1 MANLIEGFLGKNV
14 NGTKSRIPA
23 KLDYLQSATGLILA
37 LFMWAHLALVSSILI
52 SADFMNKIAKFFEG
66 SLFLSEPNPFL
77 VTMSA
82 FAVFVIFMTHAV
94 LAMRKFPINFRQ
106 WQIYRTHMTMMKH
119 PDTSMWYTQAATG
132 CIMFFLGSAHI
143 YMMMTQAATI
153 SAEGAGYRMFS
164 QYMWPFYLILLF
176 AVELHATIGLYRLCV
191 KWGWFEGSD
200 AKATRANLKKVKTF
214 LTAFFLIL
222 GVLSLIAYVKIGYEQ
237 KDSFSNPHG
246 KSHAGITI
254 QYDMNKKA

>member
-1 MANLIEGFLGKNV
+1 MSNLIEGFLGKNV

-37 LFMWAHLALVSSILI
+37 LFMWAHLALVSSVLI
-52 SADFMNKIAKFFEG
+52 SPEFMDKIAKFFEG

-77 VTMSA
+77 VTIVA
-82 FAVFVIFMTHAV
+82 FGVFCIFITHAV
-94 LAMRKFPINFRQ
+94 LAMRKLPINFRQ
-106 WQIYRTHMTMMKH
+106 WQIYKTHMGMMKH
-119 PDTSMWYTQAATG
+119 SDTSMWYTQAATG

-143 YMMMTQAATI
+143 YMMMTQAANI
-153 SAEGAGYRMFS
+153 SAIGAGYRMYS

-222 GVLSLIAYVKIGYEQ
+222 GVLSLLAYVKIGYQ
-237 KDSFSNPHG
+237 TKDLFNGAHG
-246 KSHAGITI
+246 KSHAELKI
-254 QYDMNKKA
+254 QHDMNVKA